1 MQQIMEE
8 NMKKILIFTLV
19 LVIGLLPISA
29 CSQSDNVIRIN
40 EVTHSLF
47 YAPFYLADSLGI
59 FEKNGIKIDLVNGG
73 GSDASMTALISNSA
87 DVALCGPETT
97 IYVYQQGREDYPVVF
112 GQLTKRD
119 GAFLVGRNFEPNF
132 DWQGLENKHVIM
144 GRKGGMPAMTLQYIL
159 NSFGYVDGQ
168 NITMDYSVQF
178 NMLGPTF
185 ASGVGDYVTLFEPT
199 ASQIEAQGSGHI
211 LTSIGTAGGE
221 IPYTCFIATQSY
233 LKNNKNKLE
242 KFLRS
247 VHEATMW
254 LLSND
259 NLTVAQKL
267 TGAFV
272 GTDVNDIAN
281 AIGNY
286 RSADA
291 WKTTP
296 SMTKESFEKLQD
308 VMQNAGE
315 LTTRV
320 EFEKLINNSIAD
332 LITL

>member
-1 MQQIMEE
+1 
-8 NMKKILIFTLV
+8 
-19 LVIGLLPISA
+19 
-29 CSQSDNVIRIN
+29 
-40 EVTHSLF
+40 
-47 YAPFYLADSLGI
+47 
-59 FEKNGIKIDLVNGG
+59 
-73 GSDASMTALISNSA
+73 
-87 DVALCGPETT
+87 
-97 IYVYQQGREDYPVVF
+97 
-112 GQLTKRD
+112 
-119 GAFLVGRNFEPNF
+119 
-132 DWQGLENKHVIM
+132 M

-159 NSFGYVDGQ
+159 NNFGYIDGQ

-199 ASQIEAQGSGHI
+199 ASQLEIQGSGHI
-211 LTSIGTAGGE
+211 LTSIGSAGGE
-221 IPYTCFIATQSY
+221 IPYTCFVATQSY
-233 LKNNKNKLE
+233 LKSNKTQLE
-242 KFLRS
+242 NFLRS

-267 TGAFV
+267 TSAFV
-272 GTDVNDIAN
+272 GTDVQDIAN

-286 RSADA
+286 RAADA